1 MRASPWQDFGSFE
14 PKKTKMSEKSV
25 TEEASY
31 YDNLEHMS
39 VLELLRNMNREDRKV
54 PEAVGNAI
62 PQIEPLVEEIVDR
75 FERGG
80 RLFYIGA
87 GTSGRLGVLDASECP
102 PTYGV
107 PHDWVIGLI
116 AGGDGAFRK
125 AVEFAEDDMEQA
137 WKDLSEYNINTN
149 DVLVGIAASGRT
161 PYVIGGLMKAN
172 ENGILTGCITCNKG
186 SKVAEVSKYPIEVIV
201 GSEFVTGST
210 RMKSG
215 TAQKL
220 VLNMISTSVMVKLGR
235 VRGNKMVDMQL
246 TNEKLVNRGTLMIAN
261 ELGVDNELAKKLL
274 MEHQSVR
281 KAVDAYR
288 SSGQ

>member
-1 MRASPWQDFGSFE
+1 
-14 PKKTKMSEKSV
+14 MSNNSV
-25 TEEASY
+25 TEQASY

-39 VLELLRNMNREDRKV
+39 IRELLDNMNQEDRKV
-54 PEAVGNAI
+54 PEAVGEAI
-62 PQIEPLVEEIVDR
+62 PQIEPLVEKIVDR
-75 FERGG
+75 FEKGG

-125 AVEFAEDDMEQA
+125 AVEFAEDDMDQA
-137 WKDLSEYNINTN
+137 WKDLSEYKINSN

-161 PYVIGGLMKAN
+161 PYVIGGLIKAN
-172 ENGILTGCITCNKG
+172 ENGVLTGCVTCNKN
-186 SKVAEVSKYPIEVIV
+186 SRVAEVSKYPIEVVV

-246 TNEKLVNRGTLMIAN
+246 TNEKLVNRGTIMIAN
-261 ELGVDNELAKKLL
+261 ELDIETEEAKALL
-274 MEHQSVR
+274 LKHQSVR

-288 SSGQ
+288 SAEG